1 MTMSGTTTG
10 VGGRCSLD
18 RISRQ
23 EGARTPARSERLDT
37 FSFSDRLVVGCCC
50 YAGSSCTSSPP
61 PKSSALVLSTIL
73 VVEACGIVGRASL
86 SFASDVLGEGGSVVI
101 IATRPRPLRRSPR
114 PRRRAPSHSPSTG
127 VFDGDLGDHMERPRQ
142 VRAWSPCLAGCGSGL
157 CSKGGSYLLAPAVV
171 LALQCVLRCVPK
183 Q

>member
-1 MTMSGTTTG
+1 MTLTLI
-10 VGGRCSLD
+10 V
-18 RISRQ
+18 
-23 EGARTPARSERLDT
+23 
-37 FSFSDRLVVGCCC
+37 
-50 YAGSSCTSSPP
+50 SSPP
-61 PKSSALVLSTIL
+61 PTSSALVLSTSL

-171 LALQCVLRCVPK
+171 LALQCVLRCVPVPRSPAPPLGAVNAARVRASVWTGSFEVLVIDGRPYP
-183 Q
+183 